1 MTDNSVTLN
10 NSQTTSAEGPP
21 GGPSTR
27 TGLAMAVILT
37 CQLMVVLD
45 SAVVTI
51 ALPDIQ
57 RTLHFTT
64 AGLSWVQN
72 AYMLA
77 FGGLLLLGG
86 RTGDIF
92 GRRKTFVYGVGLFT
106 IASLVGG
113 LADSSGLLLAARA
126 AQGLGAAVAAP
137 STLALIIT
145 TYQDATK
152 RARAIALYSTVT
164 GAGAAI
170 GLILGGVLTTEASW
184 RWVFFIN
191 VPFGVA
197 VVVLTPLVIRAP
209 ERIRGKLDV
218 PGALSATAGTVAL
231 VYGFIR
237 AASNGWSDGAA
248 IGSLAAAVVLLV
260 GFVLIET
267 RAEQPLVPLG
277 LLTQRARGGS
287 YLALLLVAASMFG
300 MFFFLTQYLQN
311 TLGYSP
317 LRAGFAFLPFAVF
330 MFVGAA
336 VVQPLVAKVGGLA
349 VLLGGTVLVILGL
362 LWLTQVGTG
371 TGYAGGVLG
380 PVVLF
385 GLGGG
390 LAFVPLSLA
399 ILGGV
404 PPEDSGTASGL
415 LQATQQVGGSLGTAV
430 LVTFFNNAYRHPGGT
445 VLTNPLLEARR
456 ALAHGVDV
464 TMGVSAL
471 FAAGALLLALALIR
485 LPRPDAAAGQAQAAE
500 QAAEQT
506 VDEGVSQAAAAG

>member
-1 MTDNSVTLN
+1 MTENSVALDNPGTKN
-10 NSQTTSAEGPP
+10 ADGPP
-21 GGPSTR
+21 TGPSPR
-27 TGLAMAVILT
+27 TGLALAVILT

-57 RTLHFTT
+57 RTLHFST

-92 GRRKTFVYGVGLFT
+92 GRRKTFIYGVGLFT

-113 LADSSGLLLAARA
+113 LSDSSSLLLVARA

-197 VVVLTPLVIRAP
+197 VVLLTPLVIREP
-209 ERIRGKLDV
+209 ERIRGRLDI
-218 PGALSATAGTVAL
+218 PGALTATAGTVAL

-237 AASNGWSDGAA
+237 AASNGWGDGAA
-248 IGSLAAAVVLLV
+248 IGSLVAAVVLLV
-260 GFVLIET
+260 GFVLIEART
-267 RAEQPLVPLG
+267 QQPLVPLG
-277 LLTQRARGGS
+277 LLAQRTRGGS

-336 VVQPLVAKVGGLA
+336 VVQPLVAKIGGVA
-349 VLLGGTVLVILGL
+349 VLVAGTVLVMAGL
-362 LWLTQVGTG
+362 LWLTQVGVG

-390 LAFVPLSLA
+390 FAFVPLSLA

-430 LVTFFNNAYRHPGGT
+430 LVTFFNTAVRHPGGQISA
-445 VLTNPLLEARR
+445 NPLLEARR
-456 ALAHGVDV
+456 ALAHGVGV
-464 TMGVSAL
+464 TMGVSAA
-471 FAAGALLLALALIR
+471 FAAGALLLVLALIR
-485 LPRPDAAAGQAQAAE
+485 LPRPDAAAAPLAAE
-500 QAAEQT
+500 E
-506 VDEGVSQAAAAG
+506 VGQAAAAG

>member
-1 MTDNSVTLN
+1 MTENSVALDNPGTKN
-10 NSQTTSAEGPP
+10 PDGSPSGPAP
-21 GGPSTR
+21 R
-27 TGLAMAVILT
+27 TGLALAVILT

-57 RTLHFTT
+57 RTLHFSTV
-64 AGLSWVQN
+64 GLSWVQN

-92 GRRKTFVYGVGLFT
+92 GRRKTFIYGVGLFT

-113 LADSSGLLLAARA
+113 LANSSGLLLVARA

-197 VVVLTPLVIRAP
+197 VVLLTPLVIREP
-209 ERIRGKLDV
+209 ERIRGRLDI
-218 PGALSATAGTVAL
+218 PGALTATAGTVAL

-237 AASNGWSDGAA
+237 AASNGWGDGAA
-248 IGSLAAAVVLLV
+248 IGSLVAAVVLLV
-260 GFVLIET
+260 GFVLIEART
-267 RAEQPLVPLG
+267 QQPLVPLG
-277 LLTQRARGGS
+277 LLAQRTRGGS

-311 TLGYSP
+311 VLGYSP

-336 VVQPLVAKVGGLA
+336 VVQPLVAKLGGVA
-349 VLLGGTVLVILGL
+349 VLIAGTVLVGVGL
-362 LWLTQVGTG
+362 LWLTQVGAG
-371 TGYAGGVLG
+371 TSYAGGVLG

-390 LAFVPLSLA
+390 FAFVPLSLA

-404 PPEDSGTASGL
+404 PPEDSGTASGI

-430 LVTFFNNAYRHPGGT
+430 LVTFFNTAVRHPGGQIS
-445 VLTNPLLEARR
+445 LNPLLEARR
-456 ALAHGVDV
+456 ALSHGVDV
-464 TMGVSAL
+464 TMGVSAA
-471 FAAGALLLALALIR
+471 FAAGALLLILALIR
-485 LPRPDAAAGQAQAAE
+485 LPRPDAAAPSAVEEVDQTAA
-500 QAAEQT
+500 
-506 VDEGVSQAAAAG
+506 VG